1 MARVRF
7 LANSTDARQGHEGV
21 TYGAGHETDILEEDY
36 EYVLALRQEGKA
48 EIIDATGLPDEA
60 KARFT

>member
-21 TYGAGHETDILEEDY
+21 TYGAGHETDIIEEDY

-48 EIIDATGLPDEA
+48 EIIDATGLPADL
-60 KARFT
+60 KSKVT